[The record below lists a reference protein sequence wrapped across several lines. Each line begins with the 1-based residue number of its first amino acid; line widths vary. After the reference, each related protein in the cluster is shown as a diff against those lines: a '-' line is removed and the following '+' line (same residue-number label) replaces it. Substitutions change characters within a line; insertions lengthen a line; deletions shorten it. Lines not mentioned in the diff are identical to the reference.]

1 MGRNQYDM
9 RKYGSIGVVKLGV
22 SSKKVISAYMLK
34 QCVVG
39 MQHLYSFWTPEFP
52 RKMHLIRW
60 AHNYTL

>member
-1 MGRNQYDM
+1 MGRNQYDV

-39 MQHLYSFWTPEFP
+39 MQHLYSF
-52 RKMHLIRW
+52 
-60 AHNYTL
+60 